1 MLRLTSLLKSMAP
14 LLHKYI
20 NTASWIHFVTVCTW
34 FQSWSLDSD
43 NQLRNP
49 AVATAFVWGREP
61 WHGFLHAVLA
71 CLLVSLL
78 FKSRVGC
85 RTVVVSWV
93 QPLCHMQSDRRC
105 TGSLAL
111 QSLCPSSA
119 GIPAAWVQESCCR
132 CIYQGWAPHSQ
143 LSFVWPVV
151 VFRSLSVSRRSIFDE
166 GWELHH

>member
-1 MLRLTSLLKSMAP
+1 MLCLTSLLKSMAP

-49 AVATAFVWGREP
+49 AVVTAFVWGREP

-71 CLLVSLL
+71 CLLMLLL
-78 FKSRVGC
+78 FKSCVSC
-85 RTVVVSWV
+85 HTVVSWV
-93 QPLCHMQSDRRC
+93 QPLCDMQSDRRC